1 MSELGCNFSGL
12 GPSSVAESRSAGN
25 ARRKQFKL
33 FCNFGESAAKLQNT
47 SFQLI
52 CSFVSHAEP
61 LLLQNAAF
69 SEISIFPG
77 MEELCFFSFLVFLF
91 FLIWSS

>member
-77 MEELCFFSFLVFLF
+77 MEELCFFLFLF
-91 FLIWSS
+91 FFSFSDME